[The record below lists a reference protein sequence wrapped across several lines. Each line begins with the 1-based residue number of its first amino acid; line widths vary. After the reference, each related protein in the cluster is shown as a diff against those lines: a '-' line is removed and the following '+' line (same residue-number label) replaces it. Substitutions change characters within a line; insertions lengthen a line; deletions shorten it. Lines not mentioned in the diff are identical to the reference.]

1 MYVNTDKNAIIVNSS
16 HLPVIRAGYSNII
29 FLLLA
34 IALILA
40 NQILVDLNIAIY
52 SRILVFLI
60 ICFVTLKVY
69 THSVSRL
76 YIKDKKSLVFIGPI
90 SKSIIDASKIKMT
103 TVYGI
108 PSSMILFIR
117 IQKKDVAFPIFYFFV
132 AVSTNYGSYKDTKI
146 KLISL
151 LRKINSAE

>member
-1 MYVNTDKNAIIVNSS
+1 MHINTDKDAIIVNSS

-29 FLLLA
+29 FLLFA

-40 NQILVDLNIAIY
+40 NQVLVDLNTAIY
-52 SRILVFLI
+52 SKIIVFLVM
-60 ICFVTLKVY
+60 CYVALKLY

-90 SKSIIDASKIKMT
+90 SKSIIDVSKIKMT
-103 TVYGI
+103 KVYGI
-108 PSSMILFIR
+108 PSSMTML
-117 IQKKDVAFPIFYFFV
+117 IQVKKKDAAIPIFYFFV
-132 AVSTNYGSYKDTKI
+132 AISTNCGSFMDTKI

-151 LRKINSAE
+151 LRKLDSAE

>member
-1 MYVNTDKNAIIVNSS
+1 MYVNTDKDAIIVNSS

-52 SRILVFLI
+52 LRILVFLI

-90 SKSIIDASKIKMT
+90 CKSIINASKIKMT